1 MMTQEGNHYIGGRW
15 VDTASN
21 GFHDSRNPAS
31 GEVVGRSPRG
41 SEDLAA
47 AAIGAAR
54 EAFENTAWATNPR
67 LRADVL
73 LKFAAILE
81 ERQSDIAALMARE
94 NGKVIGQAM
103 HEVAAGVSE
112 ARYYAGLARNLFGR
126 TFESGADRL
135 SLLTREPSGVAAIV
149 VPWNAP
155 VTLLVRSLAPAL
167 AAGCAAV
174 LKPASQTPLTN
185 SAVVS
190 CFAAA
195 GGAPPGIVN
204 SVNEHDTEVGRT
216 LAAHEDVDVISFT
229 GSSRVGKLIMA
240 SAAQTIKQVSLELGG
255 KAPAI
260 VFADADR
267 GQTIAEIRRSAIALN
282 GQMCTSVSRV
292 LVEKSICPEVTGQ
305 LRDALGC
312 VRLGDP
318 LDAQTELGPLIDT
331 ASRDRIL
338 GVIASAEDEAE
349 IVLRGAGPGGAL
361 AAGSFVSP
369 TIFKTSD
376 ENSWLIQSELFG
388 PVISIEAFE
397 CEHDAVRKANA
408 TRYGL
413 ASSVFT
419 RDLGRAMRVAR
430 RLKFGT
436 VWLNSH
442 NRLMAE
448 TETGGYRESG
458 IGRLHGVEAL
468 NDFLETK
475 HIYIESEL

>member
-1 MMTQEGNHYIGGRW
+1 MAQDGNHYIAGRW
-15 VDTASN
+15 VDTAPN
-21 GFHDSRNPAS
+21 GFHDSRSPAS
-31 GEVVGRSPRG
+31 GEVIGRSPRG
-41 SEDLAA
+41 SQDLAA

-54 EAFENTAWATNPR
+54 EAFENTAWASNSR

-73 LKFAAILE
+73 LKFAAVLE
-81 ERQSDIAALMARE
+81 ERQSEIAALMARE
-94 NGKVIGQAM
+94 NGKIIGQAM

-112 ARYYAGLARNLFGR
+112 ARYYAGLASNLFGR
-126 TFESGADRL
+126 TFESGADTL
-135 SLLTREPSGVAAIV
+135 SLLTREPSGVAAII

-185 SAVVS
+185 GAVMS

-195 GGAPPGIVN
+195 HGAPPGVVN

-216 LAAHEDVDVISFT
+216 LASHEEVDVISFT
-229 GSSRVGKLIMA
+229 GSSRVGKLVMA

-267 GQTIAEIRRSAIALN
+267 GRAITEIRRSAIALN

-292 LVEKSICPEVTGQ
+292 LVEQSICREVEGQ
-305 LRDALGC
+305 LHDALGS

-331 ASRDRIL
+331 DSRDRIL
-338 GVIASAEDEAE
+338 GVIDRVEDEAE
-349 IVLRGAGPGGAL
+349 IVLRGRAPGGAL

-369 TIFKTSD
+369 TIFKTCD
-376 ENSWLIQSELFG
+376 ENSWLVQSELFG
-388 PVISIEAFE
+388 PVISIEPFE
-397 CEHDAVRKANA
+397 SEHDAVRKANA

-419 RDLGRAMRVAR
+419 QDLGRAMRVAR

-448 TETGGYRESG
+448 AETGGYRESG
-458 IGRLHGVEAL
+458 VGRLHGVEAL

-475 HIYIESEL
+475 HIYIESAL